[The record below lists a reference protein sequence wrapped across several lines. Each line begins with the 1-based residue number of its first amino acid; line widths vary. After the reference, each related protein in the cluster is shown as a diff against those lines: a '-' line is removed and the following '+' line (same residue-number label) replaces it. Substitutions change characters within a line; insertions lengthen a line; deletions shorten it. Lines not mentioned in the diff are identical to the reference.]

1 MRNKIQEAKRRA
13 SQRADRFQMCLPSAV
28 RLHFFFFPAWKVLT
42 PRAPYRN
49 LIPFTFVNRRKKERR
64 KKGVK
69 KGNEEEEG
77 RKGRKRKNTLKGE

>member
-13 SQRADRFQMCLPSAV
+13 SQREQIPDVSSLSSPAS
-28 RLHFFFFPAWKVLT
+28 FFFFPAWKVLT